1 MSTLSA
7 ITSLLSSGKLFFVFW
22 CSLLFLEEVAIVEEE
37 VVMVESVGA
46 EHETEVAVVEAEE
59 AIVEM
64 MVQH

>member
-1 MSTLSA
+1 
-7 ITSLLSSGKLFFVFW
+7 
-22 CSLLFLEEVAIVEEE
+22 VAIVEEE